1 MEAEC
6 ANFEISR
13 MARLLEVSRSGYYR
27 WLAYKDRPSARR
39 IRREMLAKKI
49 TAIHTGS
56 GGTYGVPRI
65 TAELADNG
73 EQVSHNTVAAVM
85 SDIGICG
92 ISPRTFKVRTT
103 VANPS
108 YGYPPDLV
116 NRRFDQG
123 ALDAVWT
130 SDITYLRTGDG
141 FCYLCAVRDEHSAK
155 VLGYSLSTS
164 METDIVLTALK
175 AAIAARKGQV
185 EGVIFHV
192 DRGSQFGD
200 YRVSELCSRFGI
212 SRSMGA
218 TGSCYDHAS
227 IESFWSI
234 FKHEYFY
241 RHTFANLSELE
252 VGVASYIR
260 FYNTKRRQIKTNYTS
275 PDDFEIALSRTRR
288 SA

>member
-103 VANPS
+103 VANSS

-175 AAIAARKGQV
+175 GAIAARKGQV

-200 YRVSELCSRFGI
+200 YRVVELCSRFGI